1 MYATIIAIIVINPIV
16 DSIVFISGL
25 AIALIIANTTKI
37 KTTINIYIVNAPNT
51 FKNTFQLNILLQ
63 LVYKSVRLL
72 GFEPKIADKSDVLPV
87 TP

>member
-16 DSIVFISGL
+16 DSIVFISGF

-63 LVYKSVRLL
+63 LVCKSVRLL
-72 GFEPKIADKSDVLPV
+72 GLEPKTADKSDVLPV